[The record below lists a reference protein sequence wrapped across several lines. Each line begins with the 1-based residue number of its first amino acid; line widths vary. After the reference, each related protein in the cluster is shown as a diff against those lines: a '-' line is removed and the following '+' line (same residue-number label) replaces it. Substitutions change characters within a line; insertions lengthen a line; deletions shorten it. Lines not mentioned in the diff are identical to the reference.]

1 MANSKLKCTHCK
13 SRFRPEEVE
22 GKRTPTG
29 WFCSLDHAVSH
40 AQALSK
46 RNSERQKKKA
56 IQSQAKK
63 EKANRKAARDV
74 KAKDRKH
81 QFRLTKE
88 VIQKWVN
95 HVRDEGEPC
104 ISCGTTNPNILYSG
118 GHYRTAGGNP
128 EIALESRNI
137 HKQCLFNCNKNK
149 SGNING
155 DKHSI
160 GFKQGLINKK
170 GESFVEWLEGHH
182 KPVRLD
188 CDQLR
193 ELRAY
198 YNRLIREKKKT
209 DEDRP
214 FF

>member
-1 MANSKLKCTHCK
+1 MARTKTCKCGCK
-13 SRFRPEEVE
+13 QKAAPEDGVII
-22 GKRTPTG
+22 KMA
-29 WFCSLDHAVSH
+29 WFVSIDHAVKHSMKLGE
-40 AQALSK
+40 ASTK
-46 RNSERQKKKA
+46 RQL
-56 IQSQAKK
+56 AKK
-63 EKANRKAARDV
+63 EKEHRKSVRTV
-74 KAKDRKH
+74 KDNDRKH
-81 QFRLTKE
+81 QFKLTKE

-95 HVRDEGEPC
+95 HVRDSEFGC
-104 ISCGTTNPNILYSG
+104 ISCGTTKPTILYSG

-128 EIALESRNI
+128 EIALESKNI

-160 GFKQGLINKK
+160 GFKNGLIERY
-170 GESFVEWLEGHH
+170 GEEYVDWLESHH
-182 KPVRLD
+182 ESNRLD

-214 FF
+214 FFLVD

>member
-1 MANSKLKCTHCK
+1 MANSKLKCTFCK
-13 SRFRPEEVE
+13 ERFRPEKVE

-29 WFCSLDHAVSH
+29 WFCSIDHAIEHSRAV
-40 AQALSK
+40 
-46 RNSERQKKKA
+46 RERQNKKA
-56 IQSQAKK
+56 MQSQAKK
-63 EKANRKAARDV
+63 EKDNRKASRALKDN
-74 KAKDRKH
+74 DRKH
-81 QFRLTKE
+81 QFKLTKE

-95 HVRDEGEPC
+95 HVRDSEFGC
-104 ISCGTTNPNILYSG
+104 ISCGTTKPTILYSG

-128 EIALESRNI
+128 EIALESKNI

-149 SGNING
+149 SGNISG

-160 GFKQGLINKK
+160 GFKKGLIERY
-170 GESFVEWLEGHH
+170 GEEYVDWLENHH
-182 KPVRLD
+182 ESNRLD

>member
-1 MANSKLKCTHCK
+1 MANSKLKCTFCK
-13 SRFRPEEVE
+13 ERFRPEEVE
-22 GKRTPTG
+22 GKRTPAG
-29 WFCSLDHAVSH
+29 WFCSINHAIEHSRAV
-40 AQALSK
+40 
-46 RNSERQKKKA
+46 RERQNKKA

-63 EKANRKAARDV
+63 EKDNRKASRSLKDN
-74 KAKDRKH
+74 DRKH
-81 QFRLTKE
+81 QFKLTKE

-95 HVRDEGEPC
+95 HVRDSEFGC
-104 ISCGTTNPNILYSG
+104 ISCGTKKPNILYSG

-128 EIALESRNI
+128 EIALESKNI

-160 GFKQGLINKK
+160 GFKKGLIDRCGQKY
-170 GESFVEWLEGHH
+170 VDWLESHH
-182 KPVRLD
+182 ESNRLD